1 MGYSYKDAGVD
12 IKKGEKAVDE
22 IKEIVKS
29 TYNQNVITELGGFGG
44 MYGLD
49 LKKYNEPVLVA
60 ATDGVGTKL
69 KLAFLTDKHDTI
81 GIDLVAMCVN
91 DLVTLGANPLFF
103 LDYLATGEL
112 NIDQF
117 KSVVTGIVEG
127 CRKAGCALLGGETA
141 EMPDF
146 YKKGEYDTAGFAV
159 GILDRS
165 DVIDGSNIKEDD
177 VLIGLKSN
185 GVHSNGFSLVRKL
198 FINQNNNSY
207 DKDIVEELL
216 QPTRI
221 YVKSILSLKENFN
234 IKGIAHITG
243 GGLKENIPRILPDNK
258 TAYIDTSNFDTPQ
271 IFNEI
276 QKKGDIT
283 YEEMFRTFNMGIG
296 MVLVV
301 DKKIKNDVINNLN
314 SLGETAYEIGVI
326 KKGKQGIV
334 LKGWS
339 NV

>member
-1 MGYSYKDAGVD
+1 
-12 IKKGEKAVDE
+12 
-22 IKEIVKS
+22 
-29 TYNQNVITELGGFGG
+29 VITELGGFGG

-177 VLIGLKSN
+177 IVITSGFSNNYPKGLPIGKVVSVSPDNYGLSQKAELELFSSIKTTEEVLI
-185 GVHSNGFSLVRKL
+185 
-198 FINQNNNSY
+198 I
-207 DKDIVEELL
+207 
-216 QPTRI
+216 T
-221 YVKSILSLKENFN
+221 NF
-234 IKGIAHITG
+234 
-243 GGLKENIPRILPDNK
+243 
-258 TAYIDTSNFDTPQ
+258 
-271 IFNEI
+271 
-276 QKKGDIT
+276 
-283 YEEMFRTFNMGIG
+283 
-296 MVLVV
+296 
-301 DKKIKNDVINNLN
+301 
-314 SLGETAYEIGVI
+314 
-326 KKGKQGIV
+326 
-334 LKGWS
+334 
-339 NV
+339 